1 MKTKNTDVINDTK
14 NVERPTFLIA
24 VFLHFIA
31 AFYNGHKPTNE
42 VRVQKAM
49 QFQIDQNKTV
59 VIYNRINN
67 YILDAFLKAVFPYD
81 A

>member
-1 MKTKNTDVINDTK
+1 MDNKHDFVQVKID
-14 NVERPTFLIA
+14 
-24 VFLHFIA
+24 
-31 AFYNGHKPTNE
+31 GHKPTNE

-49 QFQIDQNKTV
+49 QFRIDQNKTV

-67 YILDAFLKAVFPYD
+67 YILDAFLKAVFTHDD